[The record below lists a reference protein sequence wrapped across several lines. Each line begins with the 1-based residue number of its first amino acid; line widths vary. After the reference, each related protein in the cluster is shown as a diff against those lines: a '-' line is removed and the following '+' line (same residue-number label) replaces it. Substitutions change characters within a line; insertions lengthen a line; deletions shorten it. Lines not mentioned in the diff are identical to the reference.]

1 MSATF
6 ILIAVLT
13 YNVGQPSQREVPLT
27 AEFSS
32 KEKCEAAGAAMEK
45 QWTYKEGVT
54 LNTALDYICVEK

>member
-1 MSATF
+1 MTATF

-13 YNVGQPSQREVPLT
+13 YNIGQPSQREVPLT

-32 KEKCEAAGAAMEK
+32 KEKCQAAGAAIEK

-54 LNTALDYICVEK
+54 VNTALDYICVEK